1 VPPWPAS
8 TRAGNG
14 SGAPRA
20 LLGVVLVIA
29 TTALVYELS
38 IAAMASY
45 LLGDSVRQFSL
56 VIGAYLSALGV
67 GAYLSKLVDSRLA
80 TTFVNVELGAAVVGG
95 LSVPCLLVAFAY
107 TRAFHLVLFG
117 VVLAVGVLV
126 GLELPLLVRL
136 LERRASLK
144 ELISRALTYD
154 YAGALV
160 GSLAFSFVL
169 VPKLGLSHTA
179 PACGLLNAL
188 VALASTWLLP
198 AESPDEQAELTRA
211 RPRAVAVTLFLAA
224 VLAFAGRATE
234 LAEAAIY
241 PGEVVLARDSA
252 YQRIVVT
259 EHGGAFELFLNGNLQ
274 LSSRDE
280 YRYHEA
286 LVHPAMA
293 VAASR
298 RRVVIGGGG
307 DGLAAREVLK
317 WRGVESV
324 TVVDLDREVTEL
336 GRTYPPLRTLNEG
349 SFSDPRLRVVNEDAM
364 AFFREAGEPADVV
377 ILDFPDPGT
386 YSVGKLYTTEMYAR
400 VKRRLARG
408 GALVVQS
415 SSPFLSRAA
424 FWCIVRTLEAA
435 GFSVRPYQAFVPSFG
450 VWGFAL
456 AQSEP
461 FAVPAELPSMPLR
474 FLNARALAALFDL
487 PGDLSPEPVTVNR
500 LDNQVLVS
508 YYLDEWERWEGR

>member
-1 VPPWPAS
+1 
-8 TRAGNG
+8 
-14 SGAPRA
+14 
-20 LLGVVLVIA
+20 
-29 TTALVYELS
+29 
-38 IAAMASY
+38 
-45 LLGDSVRQFSL
+45 
-56 VIGAYLSALGV
+56 
-67 GAYLSKLVDSRLA
+67 
-80 TTFVNVELGAAVVGG
+80 
-95 LSVPCLLVAFAY
+95 
-107 TRAFHLVLFG
+107 
-117 VVLAVGVLV
+117 
-126 GLELPLLVRL
+126 
-136 LERRASLK
+136 
-144 ELISRALTYD
+144 
-154 YAGALV
+154 
-160 GSLAFSFVL
+160 
-169 VPKLGLSHTA
+169 LSHTA
-179 PACGLLNAL
+179 PACGLVNAL

-198 AESPDEQAELTRA
+198 VQGPDEAAELERA
-211 RPRAVAVTLFLAA
+211 RPRAVAVALFLAL

-241 PGEVVLARDSA
+241 PGHVVFARESP

-259 EHGGAFELFLNGNLQ
+259 EHGGGFELFLNGNLQ

-298 RRVVIGGGG
+298 RRIIIGGGG

-317 WRGVESV
+317 WPGVEHV
-324 TVVDLDREVTEL
+324 TVVDLDHEVTEL
-336 GRTYPPLRTLNEG
+336 GRTYPPLRALNEG

-364 AFFREAGEPADVV
+364 GFFRDTRETADVV

-400 VKRRLARG
+400 VKRRLTRG

-424 FWCIVRTLEAA
+424 FWCVVRTLEAS

-456 AQSEP
+456 ARAEP
-461 FAVPAELPSMPLR
+461 FAVPAELPALPLR
-474 FLNARALAALFDL
+474 FLNRRAMTALFDL
-487 PGDLSPEPVTVNR
+487 PDDLGAERVTVNR
-500 LDNQVLVS
+500 LDNQALVS